1 MVQGMG
7 KSSLSRKL
15 IRARESSGL
24 TLAQACAL
32 MPNTLYG
39 TLQHLEGRSKKF
51 GKCLTCQVTNL
62 VDQCWNS
69 ARRSEARAKAKR
81 NSRKVPI
88 TDWTFDKDDLAR
100 YVIGVH
106 GSLTEDEAC
115 VFVLSEL
122 EDMSTWAVGKGELK
136 VDWGATAKNWLRKSL
151 KDSASR
157 QSGGRLTL
165 PSKTSQAADRSRHYP
180 SRRVRALERRRA
192 SCHHRLGHKGNSCRP
207 TRDVDAEVTTV

>member
-1 MVQGMG
+1 MNLEDYKRSVINVCGDCHCTYN
-7 KSSLSRKL
+7 SR
-15 IRARESSGL
+15 
-24 TLAQACAL
+24 
-32 MPNTLYG
+32 
-39 TLQHLEGRSKKF
+39 
-51 GKCLTCQVTNL
+51 KCLTCQVTNL

-81 NSRKVPI
+81 DSRKVPI

-165 PSKTSQAADRSRHYP
+165 PSKTSQAADEHSETFREAMRLNSPKEPLSPLPISSGSGSRKTPRELP
-180 SRRVRALERRRA
+180 SSSRTQGKFL
-192 SCHHRLGHKGNSCRP
+192 
-207 TRDVDAEVTTV
+207 